1 VYYISNQIKTN
12 INANMQMYFNS
23 IQTINERLH
32 KLEKIL
38 NDKLLKLDVLD
49 VINKKCENFEK
60 QFME

>member
-1 VYYISNQIKTN
+1 
-12 INANMQMYFNS
+12 MQMYFNS